1 MASASPKTLLAA
13 LTDGAVIIFGTR
25 GATATE
31 KSQQKH
37 SYVAANFKYVVRQ
50 GAPALASLDPNVT
63 PTAPAAKPA
72 GPTQQ
77 PITPMSSQQEP
88 SSQDDADGR
97 LTPAAAAARLGYT
110 DVNSSFFRDDA
121 TGARTAVTYAAHEQL
136 PPELSSRMVPYESL
150 RAFET
155 TDGRG
160 YGVCCT
166 RALQEGDLIGEYVGR
181 CLSDAQYAALED
193 KNYVVSFE
201 DEVLASKRAA
211 GDDVLYIDAKEEGN
225 MMRLFNDDHRNPNCE
240 LMYWPKVEAET
251 SGAAGSSSAAAP
263 PLPRR
268 AFLVARTAV
277 PPFTELTWNYGRHYP
292 RPWLRSPSSGC
303 RGGGCR
309 DGCRGAAAAG
319 IDRRGGGRPRRRVR
333 AECERT
339 GRRGR

>member
-1 MASASPKTLLAA
+1 MWHLALDTTITPTSAGRPSVILLPPDSTVKIGRLAEVALYEPAGAPDYAKSLTSRLHAEITNGADGPVIFDRSQNGTQVDGVGLAKDASRA

-136 PPELSSRMVPYESL
+136 PSELSSKMVPYESL

-166 RALQEGDLIGEYVGR
+166 RALQKGDLI
-181 CLSDAQYAALED
+181 
-193 KNYVVSFE
+193 
-201 DEVLASKRAA
+201 
-211 GDDVLYIDAKEEGN
+211 
-225 MMRLFNDDHRNPNCE
+225 
-240 LMYWPKVEAET
+240 VEAV
-251 SGAAGSSSAAAP
+251 GAA
-263 PLPRR
+263 
-268 AFLVARTAV
+268 
-277 PPFTELTWNYGRHYP
+277 
-292 RPWLRSPSSGC
+292 
-303 RGGGCR
+303 
-309 DGCRGAAAAG
+309 
-319 IDRRGGGRPRRRVR
+319 
-333 AECERT
+333 
-339 GRRGR
+339 